1 MLLSAQQVEVH
12 VHQDNEANVIGAD
25 EIMCLWLKEKCENE
39 VYLTVCQD
47 EWNKHKKNGEQKCMC
62 VVNETEKTSFHYYFT
77 EWHWSDCIIDTVMLY
92 MYVV

>member
-12 VHQDNEANVIGAD
+12 VHQDSEANVIGAD

-47 EWNKHKKNGEQKCMC
+47 EWNKHTKMESKSAC
-62 VVNETEKTSFHYYFT
+62 VLWMRQRKPAF
-77 EWHWSDCIIDTVMLY
+77 IIILLNDIDLIV
-92 MYVV
+92 